1 MLAYLRLVYRLP
13 LLLLH
18 LLLGTPVTVVTQY
31 RPFRDLRLGGRP
43 LSEVTA
49 VLYMRT
55 ICRLFGLHIEQIGAV
70 GAGARLL
77 VANHISWLD
86 IPLINSMAAVS
97 FVSKAEIN
105 DWPVI
110 GLMARSGRTVFH
122 QRGSHDSASG
132 VATVMAER
140 LAAGGRVA
148 IFPEG
153 GIRPGHGVKRFH
165 GRMFAAAIDSGAP
178 VQPVMLRYL
187 RDGGHDPDMTFLPG
201 EHFVGN
207 FFRLLRQGPCTAHVE
222 VLPELESTGRQRR
235 ELAAQAE
242 AAVRAAFEAD
252 IARS

>member
-1 MLAYLRLVYRLP
+1 MFDYLRLVYRIP

-18 LLLGTPVTVVTQY
+18 MLLGAPVTVACQY
-31 RPFRDLRLGGRP
+31 RPFRDLRLGGRT
-43 LSEVTA
+43 LSEATA
-49 VLYMRT
+49 VWWMRT
-55 ICRLFGLHIEQIGAV
+55 ICRIFGLRLEQV
-70 GAGARLL
+70 GSVGPGARLL

-105 DWPVI
+105 DWPVV

-122 QRGSHDSASG
+122 RRGSHDSASD
-132 VATVMAER
+132 VAAAMAER
-140 LAAGGRVA
+140 LQDGGRVA

-165 GRMFAAAIDSGAP
+165 GRMFAAAIETGVP

-187 RDGGHDPDMTFLPG
+187 RNGGHDPDMTFLPR

-207 FFRLLRQGPCTAHVE
+207 FFRLLRQGPCIAHVE
-222 VLPELESTGRQRR
+222 VLPQIETDGKQRR
-235 ELAAQAE
+235 QVAAE
-242 AAVRAAFEAD
+242 AETAVRAAFDAD
-252 IARS
+252 VARG